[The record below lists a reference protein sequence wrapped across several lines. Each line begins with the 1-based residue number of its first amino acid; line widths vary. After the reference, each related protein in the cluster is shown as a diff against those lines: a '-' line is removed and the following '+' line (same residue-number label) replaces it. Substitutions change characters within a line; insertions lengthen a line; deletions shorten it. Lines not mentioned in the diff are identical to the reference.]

1 MKIAVAA
8 YQKSQTSEISV
19 QAGRA
24 PFYLLFD
31 ERGALLEILKN
42 PFSIGGGGAA
52 FGVAKML
59 ADKQIQMVI
68 AGKFGSNM
76 IDSLNE
82 KGIQT
87 CEMKG
92 IVKESLAKIKE
103 TEEY

>member
-24 PFYLLFD
+24 PFFLIFD

-42 PFSIGGGGAA
+42 PFSVGGGGAG

-59 ADKQIQMVI
+59 GDKQVQVVI

-76 IDSLNE
+76 IDSLKE
-82 KGIQT
+82 KGIHT
-87 CEMKG
+87 YEMKG
-92 IVKESLAKIKE
+92 IAKEALANIKE
-103 TEEY
+103 TEG